1 MSGLYSLEDLQRAIA
16 AHPER
21 WRPLVLT
28 NGCFDLLH
36 AGHVR
41 YLQAARTLGR
51 ALVVGLNSDASVR
64 QLKPAAAGYPARP
77 LVPAAQRAEVLAA
90 LKPVDAVVIFAEQ
103 RATRLIEALRPEI
116 YAKGGDYTPATLP
129 EFPDVQACG
138 GRVELIQVELPTS
151 TSAIV
156 AQILAARP

>member
-1 MSGLYSLEDLQRAIA
+1 MVSGLYTLDDLHQAIA
-16 AHPER
+16 TQPER

-41 YLQAARTLGR
+41 YLQSARALGR

-64 QLKPAAAGYPARP
+64 QLKPAAPGYPPRP
-77 LVPAAQRAEVLAA
+77 LIPAAERAEVLAA
-90 LKPVDAVVIFAEQ
+90 LQAVDAVVIFPER
-103 RATRLIEALRPEI
+103 RATRLIEVLRPDI

-138 GRVELIQVELPTS
+138 GRVELIQ
-151 TSAIV
+151 
-156 AQILAARP
+156 